1 MLCLVFVSMGLMG
14 LGIST
19 LVVAFQVMTEAT
31 RSALTACVYEYMLC
45 TSMVYVCS
53 VLSVDFAVMAS

>member
-1 MLCLVFVSMGLMG
+1 MGLMG